1 MTAIVYLLAGLIVLV
16 RVYVPISIT
25 VLGLWPLRFSLFFLW
40 FLAVKN
46 VGGPSWRNFVRTL
59 RSRSTEMTY
68 YGIWVAVLTC
78 FWLLQQGEHLLTS
91 YLLTAYIGAIPFY
104 FVGTY
109 FSVSENKGR
118 RMALATAVVVGI
130 TCLIAIPNVW
140 QDPTLVRMGA
150 IDSTAETRSLGIG
163 SYGDLTGFGIV
174 LPFFISSAFQSRRF
188 ARMLGIVACGA
199 TVALLMI
206 STFSGMI
213 LLAGMAVTGCI
224 LYYLF
229 LGGIHLRR
237 TLWTSAAVMVVG
249 VATIALFPGV
259 SERGQF
265 AFDKLGTTSA
275 SLPDILAGEADD
287 PTQRYTLML
296 TSLSVFLEYP
306 IFGNSLVR
314 ETTWTPRIGGHSS
327 WIDALAI
334 FGVVGCIPY
343 IMWHLFVARR
353 LWRAWR
359 SDRTNA
365 VYWGCL
371 LSCGLYLF
379 YGFFNVTT
387 QSTTIALFVYV
398 IAAGGQPTL
407 PPRRRPVWI
416 SRPANTSRDP

>member
-275 SLPDILAGEADD
+275 SLPDILRQLAGERNNVDAPHWWSFLLDRCAGHFRCCWLH
-287 PTQRYTLML
+287 PVYHVA
-296 TSLSVFLEYP
+296 SVRCAP
-306 IFGNSLVR
+306 
-314 ETTWTPRIGGHSS
+314 P
-327 WIDALAI
+327 LASMEKRPHEC
-334 FGVVGCIPY
+334 GVLG
-343 IMWHLFVARR
+343 
-353 LWRAWR
+353 
-359 SDRTNA
+359 
-365 VYWGCL
+365 
-371 LSCGLYLF
+371 
-379 YGFFNVTT
+379 
-387 QSTTIALFVYV
+387 
-398 IAAGGQPTL
+398 L
-407 PPRRRPVWI
+407 PPQLRFVPLLRLLQRDDAINDDCIVCLRDCRRWAADASTP
-416 SRPANTSRDP
+416 PTSGPDLPSGKHLRGIPEGLVVL